1 MMTRKVI
8 SFLGYTPPDRPYRP
22 TTYVYQEKEHY
33 TPFMS
38 EAAAHFFSP
47 DHLLVLVT
55 SDAKVQNFGYL
66 EKNLHGVIT
75 PKPVDI
81 PSGKHEQELWEIFD
95 AIASCIEKGDT
106 IIFDITNGFRSLPV
120 LAFLAASYVRLVRDA
135 TVEQM
140 VYGAFDEKDE
150 KSNRTPVFDLTPF
163 LTLLDWTTAT
173 NTFIKSGR
181 ATDLSALLR
190 SGISSSG
197 GEFNLLANRLETL
210 SLALHT
216 SRPATVMQSANGL
229 STDITGVKPH
239 IAGGAIPFGL
249 LLDKINAEYSIFG
262 LDEPMEQKNAR
273 HVLERLRKVIDWYID
288 KDLLIQAMTL
298 SREWLVS
305 LVVYHLNG
313 DIFDDSRGGDRKKAE
328 TVINNY
334 KNNRTAPNPTLEK
347 TLPDI
352 LTIWS
357 EVDPDSLQARD
368 LRNDLAHCGMRK
380 NAREPEEVVQ
390 GVRSVRQKLHQLLPS

>member
-1 MMTRKVI
+1 MTRKVI
-8 SFLGYTPPDRPYRP
+8 SFLGYTHTPPDRPYRPYRP
-22 TTYVYQEKEHY
+22 TTYVYQEKEHH
-33 TPFMS
+33 TQFMS

-47 DHLLVLVT
+47 DNLLVLVT
-55 SDAKVQNFGYL
+55 SEAKDQNFGNL
-66 EKNLHGVIT
+66 KKNLQGVIT
-75 PKPVDI
+75 PQPVDI

-95 AIASCIEKGDT
+95 TIASCIEKGDT

-135 TVEQM
+135 TVKQM
-140 VYGAFDEKDE
+140 VYGAFDAKDE
-150 KSNRTPVFDLTPF
+150 KDRTPVFDLTPF

-181 ATDLSALLR
+181 ATDLSHLLR
-190 SGISSSG
+190 SEISSSG
-197 GEFNLLANRLETL
+197 GAFSPLANRLETL

-216 SRPATVMQSANGL
+216 SRPVTVMQSANGL

-239 IAGGAIPFGL
+239 IVGGAMPFGL

-262 LDEPMEQKNAR
+262 LDEPMERKNAK
-273 HVLERLRKVIDWYID
+273 HVLERLLKAIDWYID

-313 DIFDDSRGGDRKKAE
+313 DIFDERGARKEAE
-328 TVINNY
+328 NVINDY
-334 KNNRTAPNPTLEK
+334 KNRTAPNLTLENI
-347 TLPDI
+347 LPKI
-352 LTIWS
+352 RTIWKH
-357 EVDPDSLQARD
+357 ARD
-368 LRNDLAHCGMRK
+368 LRNDLAHCGMRR
-380 NAREPEEVVQ
+380 NSREPEKVVQ
-390 GVRSVRQKLHQLLPS
+390 NVRSVCQELRELLPS